1 MFINKIINFYE
12 GSSHKNKEMWF
23 AKDELRSDFDI
34 SSRHQSDDEETV
46 LERSR
51 IIIDQTSDEGETTIA
66 NNDGPARRFDKED
79 KFMIDTSKIIVNY
92 VREPS
97 TQTIYE

>member
-23 AKDELRSDFDI
+23 GKDELRSDFDI

-46 LERSR
+46 LERSS
-51 IIIDQTSDEGETTIA
+51 IIIDQTSDEGDTTIVDY
-66 NNDGPARRFDKED
+66 DGPARKTEKED

-97 TQTIYE
+97 A